1 MKDYGSNLYFGY
13 SLLAAVV
20 VGGVFFYYSE
30 NLIIGGVA
38 GFSVFIVYNWFSKVL
53 YGLEENGNILQE
65 ISQKLGKDLP
75 DDIEDDEVE
84 YLSEEENIEDDLEEE
99 EEEEEDNLTQKEDF
113 NEKNTNNNSEHW
125 LEKKEIGK
133 TGILIAIFL
142 PIAFVIYVLFLLIS

>member
-20 VGGVFFYYSE
+20 AGGVFLNYSE
-30 NLIIGGVA
+30 NFIIGGVG

-75 DDIEDDEVE
+75 DEIEDDEIE
-84 YLSEEENIEDDLEEE
+84 YLS
-99 EEEEEDNLTQKEDF
+99 EEEDNLTQKEDF
-113 NEKNTNNNSEHW
+113 NEKNTNNNSENW
-125 LEKKEIGK
+125 LEKKEIDK

-142 PIAFVIYVLFLLIS
+142 PIAFVLLFLLISWRKVNKSH

>member
-20 VGGVFFYYSE
+20 AGGAFLNYSE
-30 NLIIGGVA
+30 DFIIGGVG

-75 DDIEDDEVE
+75 DEIEDDEIE
-84 YLSEEENIEDDLEEE
+84 YLS
-99 EEEEEDNLTQKEDF
+99 EEEDNLTQKEDF

-133 TGILIAIFL
+133 TSILIAIFL
-142 PIAFVIYVLFLLIS
+142 PIAFVIYLLFLLISWRKVNKSH

>member
-20 VGGVFFYYSE
+20 AGGVFLNYSE
-30 NLIIGGVA
+30 NFIIGGVG

-75 DDIEDDEVE
+75 DEIEDDEIE
-84 YLSEEENIEDDLEEE
+84 YLSEEENIDDDLEEK

-133 TGILIAIFL
+133 TSILIAIFL
-142 PIAFVIYVLFLLIS
+142 PIAFVIYLLFLLIS